1 MIFSCAT
8 HYNVLMMIDDQ
19 DTKNNTLADGL
30 KTDILLYVYFRHN
43 YIFLKYLIGMVLLFY
58 PILMQSMSFNMMS
71 IVQHF
76 SKINFVPFIP
86 YS

>member
-30 KTDILLYVYFRHN
+30 KTDILLYVYFRQ
-43 YIFLKYLIGMVLLFY
+43 I
-58 PILMQSMSFNMMS
+58 
-71 IVQHF
+71 
-76 SKINFVPFIP
+76 
-86 YS
+86 YSV